1 MPTISIYLPDKKY
14 LALIKLSEKEGVPP
28 ARKASAL
35 LTKAIGE

>member
-14 LALIKLSEKEGVPP
+14 MKLIKLSEKEGLPP

-35 LTKAIGE
+35 LTKALDD